1 MKADTHIDDL
11 IKQSLIEE
19 GLEKPSEV
27 LGEKIMEAI
36 SATSIDEIYR
46 PILPKRLLLAIPIII
61 VLCVAGIFLIQ
72 GVHFTGSYPL
82 LNKWFDK
89 ISRLHFAISL
99 PSYITYGL
107 LGSLILLLV
116 QLVFVWRKYVRLL
129 GQK

>member
-36 SATSIDEIYR
+36 SAASLDEIYR
-46 PILPKRLLLAIPIII
+46 PILPKRVLLAIPVIIA
-61 VLCVAGIFLIQ
+61 LCIAGIFLIQ
-72 GVHFTGSYPL
+72 GVHFTDSYPL
-82 LNKWFDK
+82 LSKWLDK
-89 ISRLHFAISL
+89 ISGFHFAISL

-107 LGSLILLLV
+107 LGALILLLV
-116 QLVFVWRKYVRLL
+116 QLVFVGRKYERLL

>member
-61 VLCVAGIFLIQ
+61 VLCVAGIFLIH
-72 GVHFTGSYPL
+72 GVHFTGSYPV
-82 LNKWFDK
+82 LNKWLDK
-89 ISRLHFAISL
+89 ISGFHITISL

-116 QLVFVWRKYVRLL
+116 QLVFVGRKYERLL